1 MSFSLSDITFLI
13 RLLLDILVVW
23 GLIYSG
29 LRIVR
34 NNSRTIQLVKGVLI
48 IVLIK
53 ALAVWLGLNALN
65 YLIEMFLNWGVVVI
79 LVVFQPEIRGMLEK
93 VGKTTAILTTDVSV
107 SQIQQMI
114 NELVEA
120 CTEMSK
126 SKTGALIS
134 IERTQSLSDFI
145 RTGIVMDSEVSTEL
159 LGTIFQYGTPMHD
172 GAVII
177 QGNKIACAAA
187 YFPPTT
193 KDLPSKYGARH
204 RAAVGISEIT
214 DSITIIVSEETG
226 NISVAVNGQ
235 LTQYPPEGLQRYLT
249 NMLVTESSQNPS
261 SILVPMLSQAKSMGK
276 RAKKQ
281 TEDANKD
288 ERVKAIEIVN
298 LYEQK
303 RGQVNMESPNKKS
316 PSVWFNELRGL
327 LTLIFQKVSKLVDRV
342 LFDKKGSVIISLVLS
357 IMICVVINY
366 EDISLKLF
374 NDTRTTV
381 DLRNVAVEVLA
392 DTDKYDVAGVPSTV
406 DVSLTGDATSIQ
418 VFRSKGSVQVVAD
431 LKKYSEGENII
442 NLKVKNLPEKIEA
455 VVDPATID
463 VTLSKK
469 VTKSFTIQPELLVGS
484 NQKVT
489 DFETPTLD
497 VMTVKITASQNQ
509 LNSIR
514 IVKALID
521 CTGQI
526 QDFEA
531 NAALAAYDAK
541 GNRVNVTLSP
551 ETVHASVKLAK
562 NTSLD
567 KEDSE

>member
-1 MSFSLSDITFLI
+1 
-13 RLLLDILVVW
+13 
-23 GLIYSG
+23 
-29 LRIVR
+29 
-34 NNSRTIQLVKGVLI
+34 
-48 IVLIK
+48 
-53 ALAVWLGLNALN
+53 
-65 YLIEMFLNWGVVVI
+65 MFLNWGVVVI

-120 CTEMSK
+120 CAEMSK

-214 DSITIIVSEETG
+214 DSITIIVSDETG

-281 TEDANKD
+281 SEDANKD

-303 RGQVNMESPNKKS
+303 KEGSQH
-316 PSVWFNELRGL
+316 G
-327 LTLIFQKVSKLVDRV
+327 ISK
-342 LFDKKGSVIISLVLS
+342 
-357 IMICVVINY
+357 
-366 EDISLKLF
+366 
-374 NDTRTTV
+374 
-381 DLRNVAVEVLA
+381 
-392 DTDKYDVAGVPSTV
+392 
-406 DVSLTGDATSIQ
+406 
-418 VFRSKGSVQVVAD
+418 
-431 LKKYSEGENII
+431 
-442 NLKVKNLPEKIEA
+442 
-455 VVDPATID
+455 
-463 VTLSKK
+463 
-469 VTKSFTIQPELLVGS
+469 
-484 NQKVT
+484 
-489 DFETPTLD
+489 
-497 VMTVKITASQNQ
+497 
-509 LNSIR
+509 
-514 IVKALID
+514 
-521 CTGQI
+521 
-526 QDFEA
+526 
-531 NAALAAYDAK
+531 
-541 GNRVNVTLSP
+541 
-551 ETVHASVKLAK
+551 
-562 NTSLD
+562 
-567 KEDSE
+567 

>member
-1 MSFSLSDITFLI
+1 MGYTLSDITFLI

-48 IVLIK
+48 IVLVK

-93 VGKTTAILTTDVSV
+93 VGKTTAILTVNVSV

-120 CTEMSK
+120 CSQMSK

-159 LGTIFQYGTPMHD
+159 LGTIFQYGT
-172 GAVII
+172 
-177 QGNKIACAAA
+177 
-187 YFPPTT
+187 PTT

-249 NMLVTESSQNPS
+249 NMLVQSSNQNPS
-261 SILVPMLSQAKSMGK
+261 SILVPMLNQAKSMSK

-281 TEDANKD
+281 EEDTNKD

-298 LYEQK
+298 LIEQK
-303 RGQVNMESPNKKS
+303 KEGSQH
-316 PSVWFNELRGL
+316 G
-327 LTLIFQKVSKLVDRV
+327 ISK
-342 LFDKKGSVIISLVLS
+342 
-357 IMICVVINY
+357 
-366 EDISLKLF
+366 
-374 NDTRTTV
+374 
-381 DLRNVAVEVLA
+381 
-392 DTDKYDVAGVPSTV
+392 
-406 DVSLTGDATSIQ
+406 
-418 VFRSKGSVQVVAD
+418 
-431 LKKYSEGENII
+431 
-442 NLKVKNLPEKIEA
+442 
-455 VVDPATID
+455 
-463 VTLSKK
+463 
-469 VTKSFTIQPELLVGS
+469 
-484 NQKVT
+484 
-489 DFETPTLD
+489 
-497 VMTVKITASQNQ
+497 
-509 LNSIR
+509 
-514 IVKALID
+514 
-521 CTGQI
+521 
-526 QDFEA
+526 
-531 NAALAAYDAK
+531 
-541 GNRVNVTLSP
+541 
-551 ETVHASVKLAK
+551 
-562 NTSLD
+562 
-567 KEDSE
+567 

>member
-1 MSFSLSDITFLI
+1 MNSTLSDITFII

-23 GLIYSG
+23 ALIYSG

-34 NNSRTIQLVKGVLI
+34 NNSRTIQIVKGILIVVL
-48 IVLIK
+48 VK

-79 LVVFQPEIRGMLEK
+79 LVVFQPEIRAMLEK

-120 CTEMSK
+120 CAAMSK

-235 LTQYPPEGLQRYLT
+235 LTQYPPEGLKRYLT
-249 NMLVTESSQNPS
+249 NMLVPETTQPS
-261 SILVPMLSQAKSMGK
+261 TASILGPMINSAMTIGK

-281 TEDANKD
+281 ETKKCVD
-288 ERVKAIEIVN
+288 ERVKALEIVN
-298 LYEQK
+298 LYE
-303 RGQVNMESPNKKS
+303 PKKEAS
-316 PSVWFNELRGL
+316 HHG
-327 LTLIFQKVSKLVDRV
+327 ISK
-342 LFDKKGSVIISLVLS
+342 
-357 IMICVVINY
+357 
-366 EDISLKLF
+366 
-374 NDTRTTV
+374 
-381 DLRNVAVEVLA
+381 
-392 DTDKYDVAGVPSTV
+392 
-406 DVSLTGDATSIQ
+406 
-418 VFRSKGSVQVVAD
+418 
-431 LKKYSEGENII
+431 
-442 NLKVKNLPEKIEA
+442 
-455 VVDPATID
+455 
-463 VTLSKK
+463 
-469 VTKSFTIQPELLVGS
+469 
-484 NQKVT
+484 
-489 DFETPTLD
+489 
-497 VMTVKITASQNQ
+497 
-509 LNSIR
+509 
-514 IVKALID
+514 
-521 CTGQI
+521 
-526 QDFEA
+526 
-531 NAALAAYDAK
+531 
-541 GNRVNVTLSP
+541 
-551 ETVHASVKLAK
+551 
-562 NTSLD
+562 
-567 KEDSE
+567 